1 MRHDDEFKRR
11 AVRWAPPPVPMFPP
25 YTSEGVMGEDVAMQM
40 ARFCKE
46 PLPYGGGDN
55 QLVKNRKKEYE
66 QEMVQKR
73 QWKR

>member
-1 MRHDDEFKRR
+1 
-11 AVRWAPPPVPMFPP
+11 MFPP